1 MFGTIY
7 NIVGIHNKRFN
18 IPIIMVILES
28 LLNENKSLYS
38 VSLYWQ
44 QNKIVMQV
52 SSITIFLNYTNGY
65 LRSQQ
70 YQKVLHLFHQ

>member
-1 MFGTIY
+1 
-7 NIVGIHNKRFN
+7 
-18 IPIIMVILES
+18 MVILES

-65 LRSQQ
+65 LKFQQ